1 MPARPLSV
9 LSKGER
15 NALELIDSDA
25 LLRHYEDTYSS
36 RFRWLGG
43 PEGMEPDWPERMIYR
58 YGLLGTAEAFG
69 EMQLAGGS
77 VGLRGIYGQ
86 PLNWFPK
93 CDGVNIPEGW
103 LQPHEGPT
111 VFLPYIPSREI
122 EGLCELM
129 ADAWRCMKTNIKG
142 MSQPVIVQ
150 GTIGSEL
157 NAKECAEA
165 VDGWKP
171 VIFTLDKTAV
181 EAKAIDLGAKDHT
194 ESIIKCINDLDCE
207 ILARFGIRSAGT
219 EKASGVSPEETLSI
233 AQELRL
239 RLERDLEIRRRFCEK
254 VQDVLPGLRVEA
266 VPGLLGNPN
275 EYSDS
280 NKEEKES
287 ADDAAE

>member
-1 MPARPLSV
+1 MV
-9 LSKGER
+9 
-15 NALELIDSDA
+15 
-25 LLRHYEDTYSS
+25 
-36 RFRWLGG
+36 
-43 PEGMEPDWPERMIYR
+43 
-58 YGLLGTAEAFG
+58 
-69 EMQLAGGS
+69 
-77 VGLRGIYGQ
+77 
-86 PLNWFPK
+86 
-93 CDGVNIPEGW
+93 
-103 LQPHEGPT
+103 
-111 VFLPYIPSREI
+111 
-122 EGLCELM
+122 
-129 ADAWRCMKTNIKG
+129 

-150 GTIGSEL
+150 VTIGSEL

-194 ESIIKCINDLDCE
+194 ESIIKTINDIDCE

-275 EYSDS
+275 DYSDN
-280 NKEEKES
+280 NKEKES